1 MSDVEVVAVD
11 YCSCLLLRYLNS
23 SSDLIVKYVPVH
35 SRQISVPP
43 RRDPNILLLWT
54 LVLQDPVKE
63 PKVLNNNCIWLSF
76 FLYFYK
82 NKV

>member
-35 SRQISVPP
+35 SPQISVPP

-63 PKVLNNNCIWLSF
+63 PKVLSRVHTGKI
-76 FLYFYK
+76 
-82 NKV
+82 V